1 MKDLLPFFLAH
12 WPLTLA
18 FIVTLIT
25 LIFFELK
32 DRQGGAQRIDSA
44 ELTRLINHEKAL
56 VIDIRKNEE
65 YQKGHILG
73 SLNITPDTFK
83 DKINELQKAK
93 NRPIILVD
101 HNGNGFHTML
111 KLLRQ
116 EGLSAHYLAG
126 GVSAWR
132 QDGLPLT
139 NLTE

>member
-1 MKDLLPFFLAH
+1 MKDFLPFLIAH
-12 WPLTLA
+12 WPLTVA
-18 FIVTLIT
+18 FIVTLVT
-25 LIFFELK
+25 LVFFEFK
-32 DRQGGAQRIDSA
+32 DRQSGAQRIDCT
-44 ELTRLINHEKAL
+44 ELTRLINHEKAM

-73 SLNITPDTFK
+73 SLNITSDTFK
-83 DKINELQKAK
+83 EKISELQKAK

-101 HNGNGFHTML
+101 HNGNGLHSML

-116 EGLSAHYLAG
+116 EGFSANYLAG
-126 GVSAWR
+126 GISAWR